1 MSFKLF
7 IIPALVLSL
16 LYGFA
21 MATMAH
27 AETVTVT
34 VQLWNSECEL
44 VDDMVECDISSQY
57 GIQNVHVFMNA
68 GIGDVTVLDQD
79 FRGCPTEVH
88 VSIDPVVVSVFSEM
102 EVTTCPIPCLGC
114 DIEVCIVGVTCE
126 DDLPGVGVGKPDP
139 LPLKSPTAPSVVK
152 PLVLSDGKIAPR

>member
-44 VDDMVECDISSQY
+44 VDDMVDWASTQIPK
-57 GIQNVHVFMNA
+57 NA
-68 GIGDVTVLDQD
+68 DV
-79 FRGCPTEVH
+79 
-88 VSIDPVVVSVFSEM
+88 
-102 EVTTCPIPCLGC
+102 
-114 DIEVCIVGVTCE
+114 
-126 DDLPGVGVGKPDP
+126 
-139 LPLKSPTAPSVVK
+139 A
-152 PLVLSDGKIAPR
+152 LSRNS